1 MDYNRANNNAIKFDE
16 PTGTS
21 VIDLIPLRY
30 AEELRAVGQAL
41 EAQRFI
47 SVELEVEGDGYR
59 VRAEIDQNKKAD
71 WSFGAIVKQ
80 FLLRFG
86 SLLQTKKQPTGR
98 VIELRYGT
106 EEIQKLIQ
114 EGAARRLDT
123 HAVPDPFSLS
133 HILRQTGA
141 YLDSLDP
148 ATLVRV
154 AVKGGWITIHY
165 KNGSGQLKEFK
176 QDIQFFYGYWV
187 KMYLHRSDRAA
198 PMLSKR
204 PTYVTAPEAELRLK
218 S

>member
-1 MDYNRANNNAIKFDE
+1 MDYGRANNNATKLDK
-16 PTGTS
+16 PADTS
-21 VIDLIPLRY
+21 DVDLITLRY

-59 VRAEIDQNKKAD
+59 VRAVVDQSKKAD
-71 WSFGAIVKQ
+71 SSFGAIVKR

-86 SLLQTKKQPTGR
+86 SLLQTKKQPSAR
-98 VIELRYGT
+98 AIDLRYGA

-141 YLDSLDP
+141 YLDSLSH

-154 AVKGGWITIHY
+154 AVKDGWIMIRF

-176 QDIQFFYGYWV
+176 QDIQFFYDYWV
-187 KMYLHRSDRAA
+187 KMYLHRSDRSA

-204 PTYVTAPEAELRLK
+204 PTYVTRT
-218 S
+218 